1 MYSFNSR
8 IRYSETDCEGKLSMA
23 SLLNYFQ
30 DCSTFQ
36 SEELGIGVK
45 YMEEN
50 HRAWVLSSWQIVV
63 NRYPRLCEAVRI
75 GTFPY
80 DFKGFLGYRNFLMQ
94 TSDGELLAMA
104 NSMWS
109 LIDLDTGKPAA
120 PSQEMIAGYPM
131 EERLSMDY
139 APRKIVIPEGG
150 AQEDTIVVKKHH
162 LDTNHHVNNGQF
174 VDIAMGFLPGDF
186 VIGQLRAEY
195 KKQAFLDDVF
205 YPYVVSENDKCVVN
219 LADADGK
226 TYVSVEFLRKE

>member
-1 MYSFNSR
+1 MYSFDSR
-8 IRYSETDCEGKLSMA
+8 IRYSETDCEGKLSMT

-50 HRAWVLSSWQIVV
+50 HQVWVLSSWQIVV
-63 NRYPRLCEAVRI
+63 NRYPALCEEVRV

-80 DFKGFLGYRNFLMQ
+80 DFKGFLGYRNFLMR
-94 TSDGELLAMA
+94 TSGGETLAVA

-109 LIDLDTGKPAA
+109 LIDLDTGKPVAV
-120 PSQEMIAGYPM
+120 PKEMLAGYPM

-139 APRKIVIPEGG
+139 APRKIAIPEGG
-150 AQEDTIVVKKHH
+150 VQEEKIVVKKHH

-174 VDIAMGFLPGDF
+174 VNIAMEFLPENF

-195 KKQAFLDDVF
+195 KKQAFLNDVF
-205 YPYVVSENDKCVVN
+205 YPYVALSNDKCVVN
-219 LADADGK
+219 LANADGK